1 MPLSRPE
8 RGAAAQ
14 EYSLRN
20 SPGLSPVA
28 FLKLFVKYFKSEYPT
43 RTQTS
48 ATDRAQT
55 IWQATHNQLLARFMR
70 TSDRYSKKFR
80 PVSFLNSELKYDPLN
95 PTILLTHSSVSGSA

>member
-14 EYSLRN
+14 EYSFRN

-48 ATDRAQT
+48 ATDRFVSRRSS
-55 IWQATHNQLLARFMR
+55 LARFMR
-70 TSDRYSKKFR
+70 TSDRYSKKFC

-95 PTILLTHSSVSGSA
+95 PTMPLTHSSVSGSA